1 MQTHPFIHPLIGMY
15 YSVVRDTSTSTVKL
29 QWTKAFREFYL
40 FVPLVQTSTLENE
53 ENTRWLEIRGWC
65 IDVHDDIIFVL
76 QLVCY
81 HSFVVN

>member
-15 YSVVRDTSTSTVKL
+15 YSVVRDTVTL
-29 QWTKAFREFYL
+29 QWTNAFREFYL

-81 HSFVVN
+81 HSFVN